1 MNNIYKLDTN
11 KSDFEN
17 TLIMLEQM
25 MGLNAARK
33 ACENM
38 LAESGKEKDTLI
50 SSLSD
55 YSKKRYLS

>member
-1 MNNIYKLDTN
+1 MNNICKLDTN

-38 LAESGKEKDTLI
+38 LAESEKEKDILI

>member
-1 MNNIYKLDTN
+1 MNNICKLDTN

-33 ACENM
+33 ACEICWQKV
-38 LAESGKEKDTLI
+38 ER
-50 SSLSD
+50 
-55 YSKKRYLS
+55 KKTF